1 VVFSFNRMKNIQGN
15 PSFLA
20 ETIESVEAE
29 DEQTVVLTLSQP
41 DPALLAKLVF
51 SAFAVVNQE
60 EVEAQ
65 GGTAGED
72 ASTEDAAEE
81 WLNSNSAGSG
91 PYVLESWEPGVETV
105 LVRNENYWGEAPAIE
120 RVVIQNIPEAATQK
134 IQLEAGDIDL
144 AMDLSADQVA
154 SLSGAEVYQSLSD
167 TIFFLL
173 MNQDEEIGGP
183 MSDPLVQRAVRLA
196 LDYEGIVALTGGEA
210 VTPASVIPVGFAGAY
225 GPEQAMERNVEEA
238 QALLAEAGYEDGLD
252 VELEYPDFTFGGVN
266 FSTLAQKVQA
276 DLAEA
281 GINVTLA
288 PTELQVALENYRQ
301 GLEPFGLWLWLP
313 DYRDPL
319 DYVEF
324 LPEGVVGERANWMDD
339 NADETILQLR
349 DDLQV
354 EQDEANRE
362 EMYAQMQDYL
372 QEQGPYAV
380 LLQPGVQIGLSPRVQ
395 NFAYNPQWRVDV
407 AQLSLSE

>member
-1 VVFSFNRMKNIQGN
+1 
-15 PSFLA
+15 
-20 ETIESVEAE
+20 
-29 DEQTVVLTLSQP
+29 
-41 DPALLAKLVF
+41 
-51 SAFAVVNQE
+51 
-60 EVEAQ
+60 
-65 GGTAGED
+65 
-72 ASTEDAAEE
+72 
-81 WLNSNSAGSG
+81 
-91 PYVLESWEPGVETV
+91 
-105 LVRNENYWGEAPAIE
+105 
-120 RVVIQNIPEAATQK
+120 
-134 IQLEAGDIDL
+134 
-144 AMDLSADQVA
+144 
-154 SLSGAEVYQSLSD
+154 
-167 TIFFLL
+167 
-173 MNQDEEIGGP
+173 
-183 MSDPLVQRAVRLA
+183 
-196 LDYEGIVALTGGEA
+196 
-210 VTPASVIPVGFAGAY
+210 
-225 GPEQAMERNVEEA
+225 MERNVEEA
-238 QALLAEAGYEDGLD
+238 QALLAEAGYDDGLD

-354 EQDEANRE
+354 EQDEAARE

-407 AQLSLSE
+407 AQLSLAE